1 MALFRPHGRGH
12 IIAEINVTPLTDVFL
27 VLLIIFMIT
36 TSAMVKP
43 AADVD
48 LPKAAENETEP
59 KGIIVTMTPS
69 HEIYVNE
76 RLVGGD
82 DATLASVLR
91 DALDRAPDKVVVL
104 AGRRRARP
112 ASPWPPSDG
121 PAPRRADCAR
131 GAARRGNSVPARGRG
146 GQRRRSRSAR
156 ASRAAEQG
164 LLRAP
169 RAWRSGAGRRRLA
182 RSRHRPRR
190 LQRSPPDSTRPH
202 AGRRDGARR
211 RSGRALPESA
221 LARPRGTVAGGDLPP
236 RVGAVPGCP
245 AGRRPRPQAGAVEAG
260 HRGILAIP
268 AGERGA
274 RDLRREPLRTRARL
288 SRSRGHGEGD

>member
-48 LPKAAENETEP
+48 LPKAADNETEP

-104 AGRRRARP
+104 AGDRDVILGEVVRVLGLAKE
-112 ASPWPPSDG
+112 A
-121 PAPRRADCAR
+121 
-131 GAARRGNSVPARGRG
+131 GATGF
-146 GQRRRSRSAR
+146 
-156 ASRAAEQG
+156 
-164 LLRAP
+164 
-169 RAWRSGAGRRRLA
+169 
-182 RSRHRPRR
+182 
-190 LQRSPPDSTRPH
+190 
-202 AGRRDGARR
+202 
-211 RSGRALPESA
+211 A
-221 LARPRGTVAGGDLPP
+221 LAS
-236 RVGAVPGCP
+236 
-245 AGRRPRPQAGAVEAG
+245 E
-260 HRGILAIP
+260 
-268 AGERGA
+268 
-274 RDLRREPLRTRARL
+274 
-288 SRSRGHGEGD
+288 